1 MDSPSTFTKTD
12 AASWL
17 LAALPSLMLSLVVT
31 LDQFTR
37 GPSVTYLLV
46 QSFMRTAA

>member
-37 GPSVTYLLV
+37 GPSLTYLLV
-46 QSFMRTAA
+46 QSFLAA